1 MTKRTLRGSKL
12 KAIKVI
18 GFRARM
24 GTANGRKVLARRRKK
39 GRSLLTN
46 LRRTKS
52 NKSNCIT

>member
-12 KAIKVI
+12 KAIHVI

-24 GTANGRKVLARRRKK
+24 GTATGRKVLARRRKK

-46 LRRTKS
+46 LRRTK
-52 NKSNCIT
+52 